1 MYTGDNMSNNSRG
14 SNAVNSHVVPEA
26 EYRSPPRRES
36 NWPTCVALG
45 AIVILN
51 VVVVAKIHL
60 PLIRPVLGFWFI
72 LICPAYLLYTT
83 SAWRRCG
90 VGERLG
96 YSFCTALLVLIAVGL
111 GINTVLP
118 FMGVE
123 RPLDIDAVLVA
134 GNLINASLYALR
146 SRYPE
151 RVRLRDHFSA
161 IGREEFRLLVLASLS
176 LVLVVLGS
184 NRLNNGAGAQLT
196 LIALSAVTLTILLH
210 LRWTRLV
217 REGITYLVIYL
228 VSLSLLLSTSL
239 RGWYVTGH
247 DIQEEY
253 RVFQLTEAHGRWD
266 IAYFHNAYNACL
278 SITILP
284 TEIGEIVNVDSPYVY
299 KLFFQ
304 MIFALCPVLVYV
316 ISRRYWKQ
324 SIAILAVTYFIGFP
338 TFFTDMP
345 FLNRQEIAFLF
356 VCIGVLAATNAVWSF
371 RRRQVALIVAG
382 IGVEL
387 AHYSTMYIFLGTL
400 VIAWLSRYGAT
411 LLARCRH
418 TRMDPRALR
427 IRWAAGVGR
436 TVTIGSIVV
445 LVGIVFLWGDL
456 ATNTSGQILATGES
470 AISGLGGHS
479 SNARSENVSF
489 SLLGGGAVQP
499 SAVLENYRQ
508 ITVERRT
515 GVPSGIYLPT
525 SEVSKVR
532 TPIVQQ
538 QLRPLTTIGRAL
550 TDIGAPVV
558 SINSLMRNVTAYCE
572 QLFLA
577 IGLSGLLIVRR
588 RQRRRIGQ
596 ESFWLCIGS
605 VCMVALITVL
615 PAISTD
621 YGVLRAFQES
631 LMVLG
636 PVVVVGSITI
646 FRFLGER
653 RAQIAA
659 TMACL
664 GLFVTTTNLLP
675 QLLGG
680 NLAELNLNNSGNY
693 YDMYYMRPQDEA
705 AVSWLG
711 GQPGVLSDSIQ
722 ASYMETKF
730 MFTNLAEVNGVEA
743 ITDIYPTTILRNSW
757 LILGYPTVGTG
768 LAWTSYDGDLIEY
781 RFPSHLLGNNK
792 NLVYDNGGAEIYK

>member
-1 MYTGDNMSNNSRG
+1 MSNNSRG
-14 SNAVNSHVVPEA
+14 SNAVKSHVGPDA
-26 EYRSPPRRES
+26 EYRPPPRRES
-36 NWPTCVALG
+36 NWPTFVALG

-51 VVVVAKIHL
+51 VVVVAKIQL

-123 RPLDIDAVLVA
+123 RPLYTDAVLIA
-134 GNLINASLYALR
+134 GDLINASLYALR

-151 RVRLRDHFSA
+151 RVRLRDHFST
-161 IGREEFRLLVLASLS
+161 IGREEFRLLALASLS

-210 LRWTRLV
+210 LRWIRLV

-411 LLARCRH
+411 LLARCRR
-418 TRMDPRALR
+418 TRMGPRALR

-456 ATNTSGQILATGES
+456 ATNTSGQILETGES

-508 ITVERRT
+508 TTVRRRT
-515 GVPSGIYLPT
+515 GAPSGIYLPT
-525 SEVSKVR
+525 SQVSKVS

-538 QLRPLTTIGRAL
+538 QLRPLTMIGRAL

-577 IGLSGLLIVRR
+577 IGLLGLLIVRR

-636 PVVVVGSITI
+636 PVAVVGSITV

-659 TMACL
+659 AMVCL
-664 GLFVTTTNLLP
+664 GLFVTTTSLLP

-705 AVSWLG
+705 AVGWLE

-743 ITDIYPTTILRNSW
+743 ITDIYPTTVLRNSW

-781 RFPSHLLGNNK
+781 RYPGQLLEDDK
-792 NLVYDNGGAEIYK
+792 NLVYDNGGTQIYK